1 MTPPDLARLEALERA
16 AQPAPWHACQ
26 DEDWGWNVAPGMH
39 GEGASF
45 IATIDGI
52 GDTMEANAQLIAALR
67 NAAPWFIAQ
76 AREAER
82 LREEARSNTDYF
94 AAYVRRAETAETR
107 LAEVERERDRL
118 SLKNEQ
124 YQTQLDDKW
133 AGVVGVTND
142 AVARIQTLTA
152 ALVPLASEAQR
163 YTDPEDRYLKR
174 LADEAQA
181 ALDQARGGGV

>member
-1 MTPPDLARLEALERA
+1 MPETTPDLARLEALERA
-16 AQPAPWHACQ
+16 ATPGEWYDGGQLGPMGIYADTP
-26 DEDWGWNVAPGMH
+26 ENRRKPGWSLKLTEQNRA
-39 GEGASF
+39 
-45 IATIDGI
+45 
-52 GDTMEANAQLIAALR
+52 LIAALR
-67 NAAPWFIAQ
+67 NAAPWLLAQ

-107 LAEVERERDRL
+107 LAEVERERDQWRDSGQHHGAEAMRL
-118 SLKNEQ
+118 
-124 YQTQLDDKW
+124 
-133 AGVVGVTND
+133 AGERD
-142 AVARIQTLTA
+142 AVLEANQTLTA

-181 ALDQARGGGV
+181 ALDQARGGGA